1 MTPGRARCVSCARL
15 PVAAIAATLILMLSV
30 LGARAGGETRDP
42 ADTIQSHAI
51 RADAIRVAT
60 FNTQLGRRGAGLLVN
75 DVRKRDAQVLA
86 IAEII
91 LRTRPD
97 ILLLTKFDH
106 DPDGIALDRF
116 AELLAEGV
124 AELPGLAYPHR
135 FAAEPNTG
143 IPSGHDLDGD
153 GRRMGAR
160 DALGFGRFPG
170 QNGMALLSRF
180 PLGPVR
186 TFREFRWADLPGAEP
201 PRNPDGSPF
210 WPEEIWQGLPLST
223 TSHWDVVAVLP
234 GEWEVHLLASH
245 PTPPAFGG
253 KERRN
258 RLRNAAEVS
267 FWLHYLNGAEF
278 RDDEGNTAALPESA
292 LPVLLGDLNLDP
304 DSGDGAHEVIQAL
317 LAHPRLQDARPASEG
332 SAEAGENGKWRR
344 DGDPALST
352 AEWKRRSLPNLRV
365 DYVLPSSELDIAGA
379 GVFWPVDSDPLARL
393 IESGASSDHRL
404 VWIDIRRPAKVR

>member
-1 MTPGRARCVSCARL
+1 M
-15 PVAAIAATLILMLSV
+15 V
-30 LGARAGGETRDP
+30 LGAFGAAAESAAP
-42 ADTIQSHAI
+42 ASAPTIRI
-51 RADAIRVAT
+51 AT
-60 FNTQLGRRGAGLLVN
+60 FNTQLGRRGAGLLIN
-75 DVRKRDAQVLA
+75 DIRKRDAQVLA

-106 DPDGIALDRF
+106 DPGGIALDHF
-116 AELLAEGV
+116 SELLAEGV
-124 AELPGLAYPHR
+124 ADLPGLAYPHR

-153 GRRMGAR
+153 GRRMGAG

-186 TFREFRWADLPGAEP
+186 TFRKFRWADLPGAEH
-201 PRNPDGSPF
+201 PRNPDASPF
-210 WPEEIWQGLPLST
+210 WPEEIWENLPLST
-223 TSHWDVVAVLP
+223 TGHWDVVVSLP
-234 GEWEVHLLASH
+234 KSSEVHLLASH

-253 KERRN
+253 KEQRN

-267 FWLHYLNGAEF
+267 FWLHYLDGTAF
-278 RDDEGNTAALPESA
+278 RDDEGETAALPESA

-304 DSGDGAHEVIQAL
+304 RSGDGAHQVIQAL
-317 LAHPRLQDARPASEG
+317 LVHPRLQDPRPSSEG
-332 SAEAGENGKWRR
+332 SAEAGADSKWRR
-344 DGDPALST
+344 GGDPALST

-365 DYVLPSSELDIAGA
+365 DYVLPSSALEVAGA
-379 GVFWPVDSDPLARL
+379 GVFWPVEGDPPAWLV
-393 IESGASSDHRL
+393 ESGVSSDHRL
-404 VWIDIRRPAKVR
+404 VWVDILLPAAAE